1 MMRKLKLI
9 LFIFCLSASLFAQ
22 TKSEA
27 ISALKKELQTTN
39 YKFPIKVGAFTMT
52 DIEIKGNDYIIYM
65 EIDETQQNL
74 DEYIKHMSQ
83 HKSEFYSL
91 VSGQRKETSKLFVTS
106 GLNLVFDIKGKQSAG
121 NKKITLSSAEIEEAY
136 QMCYSAKD
144 LINDFVIEMRKDLP
158 EDFGY
163 GLTCTDIYIDEDF
176 ICYKVKTNET
186 YITMPLLKQAKLEG
200 HDMEN
205 SIIEEFIN
213 TDGVMEKLFINYIMQ
228 SNMGLRY
235 IYWSDQSPDVVTF
248 TIPSAELKKRI
259 H

>member
-27 ISALKKELQTTN
+27 ISALKKELLTTN
-39 YKFPIKVGAFTMT
+39 YKFPIKAGAFTMT

-106 GLNLVFDIKGKQSAG
+106 GLNLVFDIKGKQSAR
-121 NKKITLSSAEIEEAY
+121 KKEITLSSAEIEEAY

-144 LINDFVIEMRKDLP
+144 LINE
-158 EDFGY
+158 
-163 GLTCTDIYIDEDF
+163 
-176 ICYKVKTNET
+176 VKTNET

-213 TDGVMEKLFINYIMQ
+213 TDGVMEKLFINYIIQ